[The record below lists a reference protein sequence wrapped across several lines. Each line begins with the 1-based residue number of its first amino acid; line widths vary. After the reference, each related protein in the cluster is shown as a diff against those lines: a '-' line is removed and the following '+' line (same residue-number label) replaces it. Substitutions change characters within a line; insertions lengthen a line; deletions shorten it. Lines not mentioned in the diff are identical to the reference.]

1 MSKKSTKKDN
11 TVITSDKYISE
22 SGIQGGKIIGEKL
35 ALGSFI
41 IGIPLILIG
50 LYGLFSMVF
59 NLGFKQNNANIIMI
73 LVVII
78 LGILLTIGG
87 YNIYKTKN

>member
-59 NLGFKQNNANIIMI
+59 NLGFPQNNANIIMI
-73 LVVII
+73 LVVIS